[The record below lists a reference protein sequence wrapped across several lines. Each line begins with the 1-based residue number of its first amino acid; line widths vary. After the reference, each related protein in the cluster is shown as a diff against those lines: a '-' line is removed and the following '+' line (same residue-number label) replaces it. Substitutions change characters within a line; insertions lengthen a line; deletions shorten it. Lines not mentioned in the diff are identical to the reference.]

1 MRRCQTGCLQC
12 KSSKSRKKLKF
23 AAGDSEPSFGQA
35 SSQLLH
41 ICIAVA
47 AERAMGD
54 NKGRPCARG
63 TSPSPHFLSG
73 VWSETHNTHTHTSTC
88 CCCLTCHVFAAT
100 NSTAHKFHYSPLHWI
115 WITPAVQSFPESLHW
130 VIGWVGHQV
139 LFALVWFSLSTDPA
153 PLFRA

>member
-1 MRRCQTGCLQC
+1 M
-12 KSSKSRKKLKF
+12 KF

-73 VWSETHNTHTHTSTC
+73 VWSETHNTHTHEHLLLLPNMSCVCSTNRTTLC
-88 CCCLTCHVFAAT
+88 R
-100 NSTAHKFHYSPLHWI
+100 NSIIPPLHWI
-115 WITPAVQSFPESLHW
+115 WIAPAVFPC
-130 VIGWVGHQV
+130 IGPVFSSKLPNSKFFFRHPHGD
-139 LFALVWFSLSTDPA
+139 LNLDEIKNALRLLSVNGETN
-153 PLFRA
+153 LMNLIML